1 MVTYL
6 QRNTATAPKRGR
18 ARESKAGAG
27 IAAIGSIDRSKAF
40 RQARR
45 HTLLVRLL
53 RLSFPLLTV
62 ALFAGY
68 VLFAGRAYEIGIG
81 DGKLSVSSVALS
93 SKSITAENPHFEG
106 FNKDGDKFVV
116 KAKSAEHDLRRSGP
130 ISLKL
135 IEGTLFEPQNAV
147 TTLHSP
153 RGTFDSNA
161 NVLELE
167 ERIEVKSNNGL
178 SALLT
183 RATVLMKE
191 NKIVSAEPVT
201 VEMPSG
207 VIKGN
212 ELVMFTKAR
221 QARFSKGVTAR
232 FKPEAAAERA
242 GGGAKT
248 DMLGKGDEPIDVTS
262 EALDVDDGKWL
273 AVFSGNVRAVQGKAN
288 LTAAELEVGYE
299 AQQSAATRGSGRI
312 RRIVARQNVVV
323 TQAED
328 RATSAAAEFDPSA
341 DTALMTGDVVVTQ
354 GLNELRGERLF
365 LDRKSATSQLSSPP
379 VGDTPK
385 GRIHARL
392 HQKQNGTSSK
402 GAATARPAQDG
413 SEPFA
418 FKGDPNAPIEIE
430 ADQLDADDRA
440 KTAVFRGDV
449 IVTQSDHTI
458 QTSELI
464 AVYTGESGLGLGSQS
479 QGARAGGMQ
488 LKTVRARHAVLIRS
502 KDGQSGKGQSAEFD
516 VKANIVTLVG
526 NVVLTQG
533 GNTVTGPR
541 AVMNLN
547 TGESQ
552 IVPDAVHASEANGS
566 AAEPKHGGGRPSL
579 LLYPNQA
586 KDKDKAKRGG
596 AAEPAQKGTGSA
608 ARTSGWTA
616 DTAPAG
622 NGND

>member
-1 MVTYL
+1 MVSEL
-6 QRNTATAPKRGR
+6 QRNAAAAPKRGR

-27 IAAIGSIDRSKAF
+27 IPEIGSIDRSKAF

-62 ALFAGY
+62 TLFAGY

-81 DGKLSVSSVALS
+81 DGKLSVSAVALS

-106 FNKDGDKFVV
+106 FNKEGDKFVV

-130 ISLKL
+130 ISLKV

-153 RGTFDSNA
+153 RGTFDSKENI
-161 NVLELE
+161 LELE
-167 ERIEVKSNNGL
+167 ERIEVKSNSGL
-178 SALLT
+178 TALLT

-191 NKIVSAEPVT
+191 NKVISGEPVT

-207 VIKGN
+207 VIRGN
-212 ELVMFTKAR
+212 ELVLFPKAR
-221 QARFSKGVTAR
+221 QALFSKGVTAR

-242 GGGAKT
+242 GGAAKA
-248 DMLGKGDEPIDVTS
+248 DLIGKSDEPIDVTS
-262 EALDVDDGKWL
+262 DALDVDDGKRL
-273 AVFSGNVRAVQGKAN
+273 AVFSGNVRAVQGKAD
-288 LTAAELEVGYE
+288 LTAAVLEVGYE
-299 AQQSAATRGSGRI
+299 AQQEAAARGSGRI
-312 RRIVARQNVVV
+312 NRIVARQNVVI

-328 RATSAAAEFDPSA
+328 RATSAAAEFDPNA
-341 DTALMTGDVVVTQ
+341 DTALLSGDVVVTQ

-379 VGDTPK
+379 AGDTPK

-392 HQKQNGTSSK
+392 HQKQSGTPGKS
-402 GAATARPAQDG
+402 AAGPAQNGAD
-413 SEPFA
+413 PLA

-430 ADQLDADDRA
+430 ADQLDVDDRA
-440 KTAVFRGDV
+440 RSAVFRGNV
-449 IVTQSDHTI
+449 VVTQSEHTI
-458 QTSELI
+458 QTAELVAI
-464 AVYTGESGLGLGSQS
+464 YTGESGLGLGSQG
-479 QGARAGGMQ
+479 QGGMQ
-488 LKTVRARHAVLIRS
+488 LKTVRARRTVHIRS
-502 KDGQSGKGQSAEFD
+502 KDGQTGRGETAEFD
-516 VKANIVTLVG
+516 VKANIVTLLG
-526 NVVLTQG
+526 NVVLTQN

-541 AVMNLN
+541 AVMNLT

-552 IVPDAVHASEANGS
+552 IVPEAVHASEANGS
-566 AAEPKHGGGRPSL
+566 AAEPKHGTGGGRPSL

-586 KDKDKAKRGG
+586 KDKAKRGG
-596 AAEPAQKGTGSA
+596 AAEPVQKSPANA

>member
-1 MVTYL
+1 MVTDL
-6 QRNTATAPKRGR
+6 QRNTAAAPKRGR
-18 ARESKAGAG
+18 ARESRAGAG
-27 IAAIGSIDRSKAF
+27 IPDIGSIDRSKAF

-45 HTLLVRLL
+45 HTLLVRLARISL
-53 RLSFPLLTV
+53 PVLTV

-116 KAKSAEHDLRRSGP
+116 KAKSAEHDLKRSGP

-167 ERIEVKSNNGL
+167 ERIDVKSNSGL

-207 VIKGN
+207 VIRGN
-212 ELVMFTKAR
+212 ELVMFPKAR

-232 FKPEAAAERA
+232 FKPEAADERA
-242 GGGAKT
+242 GAAKT

-262 EALDVDDGKWL
+262 DALDIDDGKRL
-273 AVFSGNVRAVQGKAN
+273 AVFTGSVRAVQGKAN

-312 RRIVARQNVVV
+312 KRIVARQNVVII
-323 TQAED
+323 QADD
-328 RATSAAAEFDPSA
+328 RATSAAAEFDPNA
-341 DTALMTGDVVVTQ
+341 DTALLSGDVVVTQ

-392 HQKQNGTSSK
+392 HQKQNGTPGK
-402 GAATARPAQDG
+402 GAANARPAQDG
-413 SEPFA
+413 AEPFA

-430 ADQLDADDRA
+430 ADQLDVDDRA

-449 IVTQSDHTI
+449 LVTQSDHTI
-458 QTSELI
+458 QTAELV
-464 AVYTGESGLGLGSQS
+464 AVYTGESGLGLGSQG

-488 LKTVRARHAVLIRS
+488 LKTVRARQAVHIRS
-502 KDGQSGKGQSAEFD
+502 KDGQTGKGQSAEFD

-586 KDKDKAKRGG
+586 KDKAKRGG
-596 AAEPAQKGTGSA
+596 VADPAQKGTGSA